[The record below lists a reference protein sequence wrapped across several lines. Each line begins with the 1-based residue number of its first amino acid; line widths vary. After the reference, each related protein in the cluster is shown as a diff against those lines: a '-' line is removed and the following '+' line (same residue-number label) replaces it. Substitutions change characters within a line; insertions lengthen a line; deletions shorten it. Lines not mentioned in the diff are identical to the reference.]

1 LQPFLSPLGISWAR
15 GFRVSEASKGVVACP
30 VLFEALPPQVESTD
44 EQWQDHLDLL
54 DPLRRAGLAG
64 INVPEIV
71 NGHYKTVEPRSF
83 AAALQRRL
91 STKAILNRITVH
103 HTLPQLRGWVAETRL
118 GHGIDTFVL
127 VGGESSTTS
136 YPGSGV
142 IDALE
147 ALRRPVESAS
157 GVLGVITIPTRR
169 RPVGDEPQRLLDKAA
184 AGARFAISQILCEP
198 TSAVKLQKD
207 LHQAAAARSLDGG
220 AVPAPPQLFW
230 SLAPVAR
237 PRDLEFLKW
246 LGVEVPPG
254 IEKALRGETSPE
266 ARLEASARMNE
277 GIARDLLAAAERDGT
292 PAPGFCVEHVMLSN
306 LEAGIALV
314 DRVKD
319 VGRSFK
325 GSSRAAVPAFASG
338 W

>member
-1 LQPFLSPLGISWAR
+1 M
-15 GFRVSEASKGVVACP
+15 ACP

-91 STKAILNRITVH
+91 ATKAILNRITVH

-127 VGGESSTTS
+127 VGGESSATT
-136 YPGSGV
+136 YPGAGV
-142 IDALE
+142 IDALT
-147 ALRRPVESAS
+147 ALRPPVESAK
-157 GVLGVITIPTRR
+157 GALGVITIPTRR

-198 TSAVKLQKD
+198 TAAVKLQGD
-207 LHQAAAARSLDGG
+207 LHQAAAGQVDDGP
-220 AVPAPPQLFW
+220 AAAPPQLFW
-230 SLAPVAR
+230 SLAPIAR

-254 IEKALRGETSPE
+254 IEKALRAEASPE

-277 GIARDLLAAAERDGT
+277 GIARDLLAAAERDGA

-314 DRVKD
+314 DRVKE

-325 GSSRAAVPAFASG
+325 GPPRAAVPAFASTG
-338 W
+338 

>member
-1 LQPFLSPLGISWAR
+1 M
-15 GFRVSEASKGVVACP
+15 ACP
-30 VLFEALPPQVESTD
+30 ILFEALPPQVESTE

-64 INVPEIV
+64 VNVPEIV
-71 NGHYKTVEPRSF
+71 NGHYKTVEPRAF

-91 STKAILNRITVH
+91 ATKAILNRITVH
-103 HTLPQLRGWVAETRL
+103 HTVPQLRGWVAESRL
-118 GHGIDTFVL
+118 GHDIGTFVF
-127 VGGESSTTS
+127 VGGESSATT
-136 YPGSGV
+136 YPGAGV
-142 IDALE
+142 GE
-147 ALRRPVESAS
+147 ALAALRPTVEGA
-157 GVLGVITIPTRR
+157 GGALGVITIPTRR
-169 RPVGDEPQRLLDKAA
+169 RAVGDEPQRLLAKAA

-198 TSAVKLQKD
+198 TAASRLQKD
-207 LHQAAAARSLDGG
+207 LQVVAAARPDGG

-246 LGVEVPPG
+246 LGVDVPPG
-254 IEKALRGETSPE
+254 IEKALRAEASPA
-266 ARLEASARMNE
+266 ARLEASARLNE
-277 GIARDLLAAAERDGT
+277 GIARDLLTAAERDGT

-306 LEAGIALV
+306 IEAAIALV

-319 VGRSFK
+319 VGRGFR
-325 GSSRAAVPAFASG
+325 GSARTSVSALAPN